1 MQSTQDE
8 DEQKGLDLQFQSTYP
23 LIRDDRPDQPNEV
36 IPETEMSDFVG
47 QKTKMRRK
55 REQEDRI
62 VDVMSSYYHSIII
75 KIILIFSIFW
85 YYHQMSLK
93 KSSVQYG
100 S

>member
-1 MQSTQDE
+1 MQSTQYE

-55 REQEDRI
+55 REQEDQI
-62 VDVMSSYYHSIII
+62 VDVMSSYDHSIII
-75 KIILIFSIFW
+75 KIILIFSIF
-85 YYHQMSLK
+85 
-93 KSSVQYG
+93 
-100 S
+100 

>member
-75 KIILIFSIFW
+75 KIILIFSIF
-85 YYHQMSLK
+85 
-93 KSSVQYG
+93 
-100 S
+100 